1 MLNHRDV
8 LAKPHS
14 ITPVFYAIRPVTGNC
29 CSLVSYFLAFNWEVS
44 RKIRVPR
51 DEIDGVDSYTRLF
64 GTYGAAY
71 LVLLIRVISTAM
83 VVLVAYHLGLS
94 FWFYV
99 LLLILFMACL
109 IGHFQYRFRTSAKT
123 ARRMEIYAGIY
134 IVAFD
139 LALAIE
145 LGRTYGLQISGA
157 I

>member
-1 MLNHRDV
+1 
-8 LAKPHS
+8 
-14 ITPVFYAIRPVTGNC
+14 
-29 CSLVSYFLAFNWEVS
+29 
-44 RKIRVPR
+44 
-51 DEIDGVDSYTRLF
+51 
-64 GTYGAAY
+64 
-71 LVLLIRVISTAM
+71 M